1 MYSRRYVSESH
12 PHGPLTAHAHHR
24 HGRGPLGRGGPRGGP
39 RARRG
44 DIRAAALALLAEK
57 PMHGYEMIQEVE
69 ERSGGYWRPSAGSI
83 YPTLQMLEDEG
94 LIVGEE
100 SDGKR
105 RFTLTEEG
113 RAQASERSEKP
124 GSLPWEQVRGSARPE
139 TINLGQSLK
148 QLAEAASQALRV
160 GDESQQA
167 RIRELLDETRR
178 GIYAVL
184 AEDTERDSD

>member
-1 MYSRRYVSESH
+1 MYTHRHSPHPH
-12 PHGPLTAHAHHR
+12 PHGPRSLHHR
-24 HGRGPLGRGGPRGGP
+24 MGHRGRGGS

-44 DIRAAALALLAEK
+44 DVRAAVLALLADK

-69 ERSGGYWRPSAGSI
+69 ERSGGFWRPSAGSI
-83 YPTLQMLEDEG
+83 YPTLQLLEDEG

-100 SDGKR
+100 VDGKR
-105 RFTLTEEG
+105 RFALTDEG
-113 RAQASERSEKP
+113 KAQASERAEKS
-124 GSLPWEQVRGSARPE
+124 GSRPWEQVRSGARPE
-139 TINLGQSLK
+139 TVQLGQSLR

-160 GDESQQA
+160 GSEGQQA

-184 AEDTERDSD
+184 AEDTPAEPGSK

>member
-1 MYSRRYVSESH
+1 MYSRRYVSERH
-12 PHGPLTAHAHHR
+12 HGPMSAHHHR
-24 HGRGPLGRGGPRGGP
+24 SGRGPRGRGGP

-83 YPTLQMLEDEG
+83 YPTLQLLEDEG

-113 RAQASERSEKP
+113 KAQASERAEKS
-124 GSLPWEQVRGSARPE
+124 GSLPWEQVRTSARPE
-139 TINLGQSLK
+139 TVHLGQSLR

-178 GIYAVL
+178 GIYSIL
-184 AEDTERDSD
+184 AEESEAQD

>member
-1 MYSRRYVSESH
+1 MYSRRYVSERH
-12 PHGPLTAHAHHR
+12 HGPMAAHHHR
-24 HGRGPLGRGGPRGGP
+24 SGRGPRGRGGP

-83 YPTLQMLEDEG
+83 YPTLQLLEDEG

-113 RAQASERSEKP
+113 KAHASERAEKS
-124 GSLPWEQVRGSARPE
+124 GSLPWEQVRTSARPE
-139 TINLGQSLK
+139 TVQLGQSLR

-178 GIYAVL
+178 GIYSIL
-184 AEDTERDSD
+184 AEESEAQD

>member
-1 MYSRRYVSESH
+1 MYSRRYVSERHH
-12 PHGPLTAHAHHR
+12 PGPSPAHHR
-24 HGRGPLGRGGPRGGP
+24 HGFGHGRGVRGRGGP

-69 ERSGGYWRPSAGSI
+69 ERSGGFWRPSAGSI
-83 YPTLQMLEDEG
+83 YPTLQLLEDEG

-100 SDGKR
+100 TDGKR
-105 RFTLTEEG
+105 RFTLTQEG
-113 RAQASERSEKP
+113 KKIASERSNEA
-124 GSLPWEQVRGSARPE
+124 GSLPWEQVRTSARPE
-139 TINLGQSLK
+139 TVQLGHSLK

-167 RIRELLDETRR
+167 RIRELLDESRR
-178 GIYAVL
+178 GIYSIL
-184 AEDTERDSD
+184 AEQTDRDSD

>member
-1 MYSRRYVSESH
+1 MYSRRYVSERHH
-12 PHGPLTAHAHHR
+12 PGPTPAHHR
-24 HGRGPLGRGGPRGGP
+24 HGHGPGHRGIRGRGGP

-44 DIRAAALALLAEK
+44 DIRAAALALLTEK

-113 RAQASERSEKP
+113 KLVASERGDKP
-124 GSLPWEQVRGSARPE
+124 ESLPWEQVRASGRPE
-139 TINLGQSLK
+139 TVQLGHSLK
-148 QLAEAASQALRV
+148 QLAESASQALRV
-160 GDESQQA
+160 GSESQQA

-178 GIYAVL
+178 GIYGIL
-184 AEDTERDSD
+184 AEQSETED

>member
-1 MYSRRYVSESH
+1 
-12 PHGPLTAHAHHR
+12 
-24 HGRGPLGRGGPRGGP
+24 
-39 RARRG
+39 
-44 DIRAAALALLAEK
+44 
-57 PMHGYEMIQEVE
+57 MHGYEMIQEVE

-100 SDGKR
+100 SNGKR
-105 RFTLTEEG
+105 RFTLTDEG
-113 RAQASERSEKP
+113 KAQASERSEKS
-124 GSLPWEQVRGSARPE
+124 GSFPWEQVRGSAAPE
-139 TINLGQSLK
+139 TVQLGQSLK

-178 GIYAVL
+178 GIYSVL
-184 AEDTERDSD
+184 AEETERDSDQD